1 MIDARIPVALGAS
14 LMLQGGALALP
25 DGPRAQSGEPFGARA
40 FQARLRP
47 PAAEAVLAS
56 SHRAAA
62 PRGAGATRGAV
73 LPGAAPKY
81 YPARELDQR
90 PLVRTAV
97 HPVFPQHAPVD
108 SGRVVLRLLI
118 SASGEVDE
126 ARVLSA
132 SPPGVFDAAALEAFT
147 PAQFLPGRRKGVAVG
162 SALNVELLFGR
173 PLPAV
178 VRPRHADLPKYEQ
191 PRRPYR
197 QRSTPPQEKP

>member
-25 DGPRAQSGEPFGARA
+25 DGPRAQSGEPSARHDPPGAA
-40 FQARLRP
+40 TL
-47 PAAEAVLAS
+47 VAS
-56 SHRAAA
+56 SHRA
-62 PRGAGATRGAV
+62 
-73 LPGAAPKY
+73 AAPKY

-97 HPVFPQHAPVD
+97 HPVFPQHARVD

-197 QRSTPPQEKP
+197 QRSTSPQEKP

>member
-1 MIDARIPVALGAS
+1 MIDARVPAALGAS
-14 LMLQGGALALP
+14 LMLHGAALAFL
-25 DGPRAQSGEPFGARA
+25 DGPGVQSGQPFGARA

-47 PAAEAVLAS
+47 PAAEALVAS
-56 SHRAAA
+56 SHWAAA
-62 PRGAGATRGAV
+62 PRDAGASRGRA
-73 LPGAAPKY
+73 LPAAAPKY

-108 SGRVVLRLLI
+108 NGRVVLRLLI

-132 SPPGVFDAAALEAFT
+132 SPPGVFDAAALEAFA

-162 SALNVELLFGR
+162 SQLNVELRFGR

-178 VRPRHADLPKYEQ
+178 VRPRHADLPKYDQ

-197 QRSTPPQEKP
+197 QRSTPSQEKP